1 MALVTFQ
8 VLEGLERGRVYAA
21 LPTPLTIGREEDNA
35 IQLND
40 ERVSRFHTKIQ
51 EDGDRVILTDLI
63 STNGTRVNGHP
74 VQMRVLQIGDQVS
87 IGRCLL
93 LYGSHDEISWRVQQM
108 NQEQQRTE
116 ANKNQTMVSPEGTLD
131 APIDMNVEDIAS
143 AFLTDVDNGLQALF
157 PGGPPG
163 PPDGLRPLQKAQ
175 VSDILAY
182 LHNQIR
188 SVLECACEEQQK
200 DGSQMMCIDWPTWQ
214 RLMKLE
220 MNLAIYMRKTAEP
233 DD

>member
-8 VLEGLERGRVYAA
+8 VIEGLERGRIYWDM
-21 LPTPLTIGREEDNA
+21 PTPFTIGREGDNS

-51 EDGDRVILTDLI
+51 EDGERLILTDLD

-93 LYGSHDEISWRVQQM
+93 VYGSPEQVNVSSSSPNRVSTADESNHTEFGSSDSELQIADPATADPSDALEELFPAGPPEMLSGLRTVQQ
-108 NQEQQRTE
+108 
-116 ANKNQTMVSPEGTLD
+116 
-131 APIDMNVEDIAS
+131 
-143 AFLTDVDNGLQALF
+143 
-157 PGGPPG
+157 
-163 PPDGLRPLQKAQ
+163 AQ

-182 LHNQIR
+182 LHDRIPF
-188 SVLECACEEQQK
+188 VLEEAQEVTSKE
-200 DGSQMMCIDWPTWQ
+200 DGPDRAMVVARENWH
-214 RLMKLE
+214 RLLQLE
-220 MNLAIYMRKTAEP
+220 MELAVYLKKAADP
-233 DD
+233 DA